1 MPMPIHKVAV
11 AMATTAAISA
21 FALLPMSSAFA
32 DDQPVAGQTQPAAD
46 DTTTPAPDDTSTP
59 STDDSSTPAA
69 DDQSDDQSESDD
81 QSDDQD
87 QSAPVVAF
95 SRVHVERDGDDAVL
109 VDWRFS
115 APATGFSVTVT
126 SSVGGTVTSDPLPAG
141 ATSVT
146 IRTLAPDTRYTATVT
161 ALLAD
166 GTSVVSERSNTVHTD
181 KSATGKAAEKAQKA
195 AKQAAK
201 RAKQLAEQAAK
212 AQKRAQHADGKAA
225 KVAAKQAAAA
235 SRAAAKA
242 TRTAHDLEHAAAKAA
257 SRARH
262 QQERDQQDEL
272 GSDS

>member
-32 DDQPVAGQTQPAAD
+32 DDQPVAGQTQPTAD
-46 DTTTPAPDDTSTP
+46 DTTTPV
-59 STDDSSTPAA
+59 A
-69 DDQSDDQSESDD
+69 DDQNDDQTGDGSESDD
-81 QSDDQD
+81 QDQT
-87 QSAPVVAF
+87 APVVAF
-95 SRVHVERDGDDAVL
+95 TRVHVERRGDDAVR

-126 SSVGGTVTSDPLPAG
+126 SSVGGTVTSAALPAD
-141 ATSVT
+141 ATSVV
-146 IRTLAPDTRYTATVT
+146 IPTLAPDTRYTAKVT

-166 GTSVVSERSNTVHTD
+166 GTSVVSDRSNTAHTD
-181 KSATGKAAEKAQKA
+181 RSAAGKAAEKAQKA

-212 AQKRAQHADGKAA
+212 AAKHAQHAAGKAA
-225 KVAAKQAAAA
+225 KKAAKQAAAA
-235 SRAAAKA
+235 ARAAAKA

-257 SRARH
+257 TRAKH
-262 QQERDQQDEL
+262 EQERDQRDEL
-272 GSDS
+272 GSDD